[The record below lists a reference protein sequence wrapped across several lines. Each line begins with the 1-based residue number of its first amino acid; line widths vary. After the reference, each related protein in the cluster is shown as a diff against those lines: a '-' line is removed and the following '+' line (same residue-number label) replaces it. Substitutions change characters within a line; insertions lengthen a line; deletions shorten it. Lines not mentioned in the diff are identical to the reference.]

1 MRTRNM
7 LMLAVIAAAVYSGR
21 ARAAV
26 AEGENLLINGTF
38 EAEQVEFPEFWTPS
52 NMKQVRFLRTG
63 GPEGKMAAVVLDAG
77 TEGSD
82 SLSVRQQGLCL
93 VPGGTY
99 RLSANIRT
107 KGFKSRHAGLVIHN
121 RGWFRDNGIKA
132 LPADS
137 EWTRHQ
143 VEFTLFP
150 SENNEYGV
158 ACFAQSPTGELAI
171 ADVRL
176 EALSAE
182 ARAGSKSQMAW
193 VNEPRLVPIEPL
205 LNQIPLQRPELTL
218 AFYGVLP
225 ESTEAYEWGME
236 IKGRPI
242 PVQRLA
248 ATAKRLSVPLKG
260 LACGDY
266 QLRALLR
273 RKQGGETVME
283 RVFPISVVDQPELDL
298 SGIKPLNTLVAE
310 LLERPLAPEAAPQHF
325 SFVRPRDGWIFVSV
339 SGCAEQSAAEV
350 TATLDGAALPLWPHQ
365 GCREAFRLVTRG
377 AHQLTVSGVRPGMRL
392 RVNAIPEIFNYPP
405 CVNPVVPENGAYD
418 WAFMK
423 RHVLHAV
430 TTLNGGNLPG
440 EALSEAKARGLLWL
454 ANFNVAPVD
463 DPVALRERMAAH
475 AGMTQPRYDGIT
487 SDELFFGRITIDH
500 YTQALW
506 SLPNPENRR
515 VYTWIVG
522 KPGISS
528 LHTDFMSACLNASH
542 GRGRLLYEAYCHP
555 QEDERAAAAYL
566 DNMIA
571 ETMRRFNVYLPNAA
585 AGSGI
590 IFGNFNQLPVLSL
603 EHNPA
608 VDFKVF
614 LDMQVNLVANDPVF
628 EGLATIGYWGTY
640 YGDEEMA
647 RWSFELMR
655 HYAVE
660 GRRDRLSERYGF
672 RYRPELVVNGDFTDG
687 LTGWE
692 VAPAAEGAVRAETL
706 AGYGKNSQGRWGA
719 GKAGDTFCLLTRQPN
734 GTNRV
739 SQTARGLTPGKLYCL
754 QFVTADH
761 TDVVKK
767 HFNPRRYGI
776 EVEMPGVERD
786 AARSFV
792 HIDRRKGGRY
802 EHNDNVAK
810 VNLHRIVFRA
820 TAPTLTLVFHDASA
834 TPGETLMLNF
844 VQMKPYRE

>member
-1 MRTRNM
+1 MRRHVWVLVAM
-7 LMLAVIAAAVYSGR
+7 AGASVCGGR
-21 ARAAV
+21 VRAAV

-52 NMKQVRFLRTG
+52 SVKQVRFLRTG
-63 GPEGKMAAVVLDAG
+63 GPEGKKASVVLVGEVGGGD
-77 TEGSD
+77 T
-82 SLSVRQQGLCL
+82 LSVRQQGLRL

-99 RLSANIRT
+99 RLSASIRT
-107 KGFKSRHAGLVIHN
+107 KGFKSRRAGLIVHN
-121 RGWFRDNGIKA
+121 SGWHREAGINR

-143 VEFTLFP
+143 VDFTLFP
-150 SENNEYGV
+150 SDNNEYGV
-158 ACFAQSPTGELAI
+158 AFFALDLSGELAL

-182 ARAGSKSQMAW
+182 ARAGSSSQMAW
-193 VNEPRLVPIEPL
+193 VNEPRLVPLAPL
-205 LNQIPLQRPELTL
+205 LSQIPLQQPELAL

-225 ESTEAYEWGME
+225 EAADAYEWE
-236 IKGRPI
+236 LEVAGRPI

-248 ATAKRLSVPLKG
+248 AAKRLRVPLAG

-266 QLRALLR
+266 RLRASLR
-273 RKQGGETVME
+273 RKQGGAAVME
-283 RVFPISVVDQPELDL
+283 TAFPISVVDRPALDL

-310 LLERPLAPEAAPQHF
+310 LLERPLAPESAPQRF
-325 SFVRPRDGWIFVSV
+325 TFVRPNDGWIFVSV
-339 SGCAEQSAAEV
+339 AGGVEPPAAEV
-350 TATLDGAALPLWPHQ
+350 TATLDGESLPLWPH
-365 GCREAFRLVTRG
+365 GGGREAFCLVARG
-377 AHQLTVSGVRPGMRL
+377 AHQLTVSGARPGLRL

-423 RHVLHAV
+423 RHVLPAV
-430 TTLNGGNLPG
+430 TTLNGGSLPD

-463 DPVALRERMAAH
+463 DPLALRTRMAAH
-475 AGMTQPRYDGIT
+475 AGMTQPRYDGFT
-487 SDELFFGRITIDH
+487 SDELFFGRTTIDH
-500 YTQALW
+500 YTRALW
-506 SLPNPENRR
+506 GLENPEARR

-522 KPGISS
+522 KPGIAS
-528 LHTDFMSACLNASH
+528 LHTDFMSACLNASR

-571 ETMRRFNVYLPNAA
+571 ETLRRFNAYLPGAA
-585 AGSGI
+585 AGSGV

-608 VDFKVF
+608 VDYKVF

-628 EGLATIGYWGTY
+628 EGLATVGYWGTY

-660 GRRDRLSERYGF
+660 GHRERLSARYGF
-672 RYRPELVVNGDFTDG
+672 RYRPELVVNGDFADG
-687 LTGWE
+687 LAGWE
-692 VAPAAEGAVRAETL
+692 VAPAAEGAMRTGTL
-706 AGYGKNSQGRWGA
+706 AGYGKNSQGRWGG
-719 GKAGDTFCLLTRQPN
+719 GKAGDTFCLLTRQP
-734 GTNRV
+734 GGASRV
-739 SQTARGLTPGKLYCL
+739 SQTARGLTPGRSYCL
-754 QFVTADH
+754 QFVTADRA
-761 TDVVKK
+761 DVAEKR
-767 HFNPRRYGI
+767 FNPRRHGI
-776 EVEMPGVERD
+776 EVEMAGAERN

-792 HIDRRKGGRY
+792 HIDRRRGGRY
-802 EHNDNVAK
+802 AHNDNVAK

-820 TAPTLTLVFHDASA
+820 TAPTLTLVFHDAPA
-834 TPGETLMLNF
+834 RPGETLMLNF